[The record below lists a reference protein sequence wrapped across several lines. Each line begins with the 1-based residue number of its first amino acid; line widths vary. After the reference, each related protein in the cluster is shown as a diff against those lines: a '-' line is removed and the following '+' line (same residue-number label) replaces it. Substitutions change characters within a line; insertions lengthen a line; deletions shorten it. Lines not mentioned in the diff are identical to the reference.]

1 MRFGRKQ
8 RKSIK
13 SNDMKKLVFLSVAMA
28 GVITLGSCGGG
39 KKQQQVYTEKQTSS
53 NVFVP
58 YDKTIYGLCG
68 EGTAMNTLEL
78 LTDNGD
84 TLNLS
89 MTNAQEAGMVFG
101 GLQMGDRLAVMANE
115 KRTEATEIINLNT
128 LLGDW
133 VMPDPIDGS
142 AEVGIRIKEGGVAES
157 IEMTNIIYRTWK
169 IVDGNLEILSV
180 REGGGD
186 AEETNLYQIM
196 ALGPDTL
203 CYKTIGKLR
212 DEEETFEY
220 NRYKEKPAVD
230 LRGLQLE
237 DTQDEFNKI

>member
-1 MRFGRKQ
+1 
-8 RKSIK
+8 
-13 SNDMKKLVFLSVAMA
+13 MKKTVFFGMMVAGLMM
-28 GVITLGSCGGG
+28 LGSCGG
-39 KKQQQVYTEKQTSS
+39 KQQQKAVDEQKSS
-53 NVFVP
+53 SEGFIP
-58 YDKTIYGLCG
+58 TDRTLYGLCG

-78 LTDNGD
+78 ITDNGD

-89 MTNAQEAGMVFG
+89 TTNAEEAGQVFG
-101 GLQMGDRLAVMANE
+101 GLQTGDRLAVMANDE
-115 KRTEATEIINLNT
+115 KTEATIVINLNT

-169 IVDGNLEILSV
+169 IVNGQLEILSI

-186 AEETNLYQIM
+186 AEETNLYQILT
-196 ALGPDTL
+196 LGADTL
-203 CYKTIGKLR
+203 CYKTIGKPR

-220 NRYKEKPAVD
+220 SRFKEKPKVD

-237 DTQDEFNKI
+237 ETHDEFNKI

>member
-1 MRFGRKQ
+1 
-8 RKSIK
+8 
-13 SNDMKKLVFLSVAMA
+13 MKKFSILFLLVAAVLMM
-28 GVITLGSCGGG
+28 GSCGGNTQKVPFDNG
-39 KKQQQVYTEKQTSS
+39 DSLDIKQDS
-53 NVFVP
+53 
-58 YDKTIYGLCG
+58 TIYGICG
-68 EGTAMNTLEL
+68 EATSMNMLQVI
-78 LTDNGD
+78 TDTGD
-84 TLNLS
+84 TLTLDISAAKDNGKVL
-89 MTNAQEAGMVFG
+89 G
-101 GLQMGDRLAVMANE
+101 GLQAGDRMAVLPNAD
-115 KRTEATEIINLNT
+115 KTAASIVINQST
-128 LLGDW
+128 LLGNW
-133 VMPDPIDGS
+133 VMPNPIDGS
-142 AEVGIRIKEGGVAES
+142 DEVGISIKEGGVAES

-169 IVDGNLEILSV
+169 IYNGDLEIISV

>member
-1 MRFGRKQ
+1 
-8 RKSIK
+8 
-13 SNDMKKLVFLSVAMA
+13 MKKTVFFGMMVAGLMM
-28 GVITLGSCGGG
+28 LGSCGG
-39 KKQQQVYTEKQTSS
+39 KQQQKAVDEQKSS
-53 NVFVP
+53 SEGFVP
-58 YDKTIYGLCG
+58 MDRTIYGLCG

-78 LTDNGD
+78 ITDNGD

-89 MTNAQEAGMVFG
+89 TTNAEEAGQVFG
-101 GLQMGDRLAVMANE
+101 GLQTGDRLAVMANDE
-115 KRTEATEIINLNT
+115 KTEATIVINLNT

-169 IVDGNLEILSV
+169 IVNEQLEILSI

-186 AEETNLYQIM
+186 AEETNLYQILT
-196 ALGPDTL
+196 LGADTL
-203 CYKTIGKLR
+203 CYKTIGKPR

-220 NRYKEKPAVD
+220 SRFKEKPKVD
-230 LRGLQLE
+230 LRGLELE
-237 DTQDEFNKI
+237 ETHDEFNKI